1 MHLFGITEGKI
12 AKNKTR
18 ENVPHLE
25 DIDMVLVDLNIA
37 SNRYQHN
44 SWILSTFFRNKLFGQ
59 LLSFSPENHIYTET
73 FRSEFSFTEVWFAD

>member
-25 DIDMVLVDLNIA
+25 DIDMVLVDLNIV

-44 SWILSTFFRNKLFGQ
+44 S
-59 LLSFSPENHIYTET
+59 
-73 FRSEFSFTEVWFAD
+73 